1 MDSIM
6 KQIGGLIAG
15 LTGLIVSLIG
25 LGVAT
30 EIVFG
35 GAMGLSV
42 IGNITS
48 IVDSLSSGGFVGLV
62 VLLILWG
69 QVYKFK

>member
-1 MDSIM
+1 M
-6 KQIGGLIAG
+6 KQVGGLIAG
-15 LTGLIVSLIG
+15 LTGLVVSVIG

-42 IGNITS
+42 IGIITS
-48 IVDSLSSGGFVGLV
+48 SVDSLSSGGFVGLV

-69 QVYKFK
+69 QVK

>member
-6 KQIGGLIAG
+6 KQVGGLIAG
-15 LTGLIVSLIG
+15 LTGLVVSVIG
-25 LGVAT
+25 LGVAG

-35 GAMGLSV
+35 NIMGLSV

-69 QVYKFK
+69 QVK

>member
-1 MDSIM
+1 MNNSSM
-6 KQIGGLIAG
+6 KQVGGLIAG
-15 LTGLIVSLIG
+15 LTGLVVSVIG

-69 QVYKFK
+69 QVK

>member
-15 LTGLIVSLIG
+15 LTGLVVSLIG
-25 LGVAT
+25 LGVAG

-35 GAMGLSV
+35 QIMGLSV

-69 QVYKFK
+69 QVK

>member
-1 MDSIM
+1 M

-42 IGNITS
+42 IGNITA

-69 QVYKFK
+69 QFYKFK

>member
-1 MDSIM
+1 M

-15 LTGLIVSLIG
+15 LTGLVVSLIG
-25 LGVAT
+25 LGVAG

-35 GAMGLSV
+35 QIMGLSV

-69 QVYKFK
+69 QVK

>member
-1 MDSIM
+1 M
-6 KQIGGLIAG
+6 KQVGGLIAG
-15 LTGLIVSLIG
+15 LTGLVVSLIG

-35 GAMGLSV
+35 GAMNLSV
-42 IGNITS
+42 ISNISS

-69 QVYKFK
+69 QVK

>member
-6 KQIGGLIAG
+6 KQVGGLIAG

-25 LGVAT
+25 LGVAG

-35 GAMGLSV
+35 QIMGLSV

-69 QVYKFK
+69 QVK

>member
-6 KQIGGLIAG
+6 KQVGDLIAG
-15 LTGLIVSLIG
+15 LTGLVVSLIG

-48 IVDSLSSGGFVGLV
+48 IVDSLSGGGFVGLV

-69 QVYKFK
+69 QVK